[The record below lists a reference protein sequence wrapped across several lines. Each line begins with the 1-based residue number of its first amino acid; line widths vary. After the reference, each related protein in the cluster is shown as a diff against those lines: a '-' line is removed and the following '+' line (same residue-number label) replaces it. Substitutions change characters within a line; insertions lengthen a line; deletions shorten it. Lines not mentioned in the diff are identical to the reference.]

1 MTKLLDILEEYLQW
15 RRLVYRRIDGTTSLE
30 DRESAIVDFNSQDS
44 DCFIFLLSIRAA
56 GRGLNLQSAD
66 TVIIYDPD
74 PNPKNEEQAVARA
87 HRIGQTREVKVIYM
101 EAVVNKISSSQKED
115 ELRIGG
121 TVDLEDDLVGKDRY
135 MGSIESL
142 IRNNIQQYKIDMAD
156 EVINAGRF
164 DQRTTHEERRM
175 TLETLLHDEERYQE
189 TMHDVPSLQEVNRMI
204 ARSEDE
210 VDLFDQMDEE
220 FDWTDEMTRYDQVP
234 KWLRASTKEVEAT
247 IALLSKKP
255 SKAILYTDAMGMVSG
270 EMETERKRVRP
281 KGKRSPNYKEI
292 DDENG
297 DYSEA
302 SSDERNGYSAHE
314 EEGEIQ
320 EFEDDESIGAAG
332 ALPINK
338 DQSEDDGPTC
348 DGGNE
353 CHGAVEITRNND
365 VLDEA
370 GSSGSSSDSQRV
382 TRMISPVSPQK
393 FGSLS
398 ALDAR
403 PGSLPKQLPD
413 ELEEG
418 EIALSGDSHIDHQQS
433 GSWMH
438 DRDEGEDEQ
447 VLQPKIKRKRS
458 IRLRPRHTVERPE
471 EKSSNDVQRGDSCL
485 LPFQM
490 DHKHQAQLR
499 SDTEMKAL
507 VEPSGFKHDQ
517 IDTSGSRRNLPSRRI
532 AKTSKLH
539 ASPKSGR
546 LHLQSSPAEDAT
558 EHSRVSRDGKVPST
572 SGTSTL
578 GTRMSD
584 VIQRRCKNVISKFQR
599 RIDKEGQQIVPLLAD
614 LWKRI
619 ENSGYISGAG
629 TNLLDLRKIE
639 QRVDRLEYSG
649 VMELVFDVQF
659 MLKGAMQFYGFSHE
673 VRTEARKVHDLF
685 FDILK
690 IAFPDTDFREARNA
704 LSFSGPSST
713 PVSAPS
719 AKQAALGL
727 SKRHKSINDVGP
739 DNSTTH
745 KPMQRG
751 STPSSEDT
759 RSIRVP
765 QKETRVGSGS
775 GSSREQCLQ
784 DDSPLHPGELVI
796 CKKKRKDRDK
806 SAVRSRTGSSGPV
819 SPPSIGRN
827 ITSPVLNSNPK
838 DARLSQQKWVNQ
850 PQPTNGGTGG
860 VGWANPVKRLRTDA
874 AKRRP
879 SHL

>member
-30 DRESAIVDFNSQDS
+30 DRESAIVDFNSHDS

-101 EAVVNKISSSQKED
+101 EAVVDKISSCQKED
-115 ELRIGG
+115 ELRSGG

-204 ARSEDE
+204 ARSKDE
-210 VDLFDQMDEE
+210 VELFDQMDEE
-220 FDWTDEMTRYDQVP
+220 FDWTEEMTRYDQVP
-234 KWLRASTKEVEAT
+234 KWLRASSKEVDGT
-247 IALLSKKP
+247 IAILSKKP
-255 SKAILYTDAMGMVSG
+255 SKAILFADVMGMVSG

-281 KGKRSPNYKEI
+281 KGKKSPNYKEI

-320 EFEDDESIGAAG
+320 EIEDDESSDAVGAP
-332 ALPINK
+332 PINK
-338 DQSEDDGPTC
+338 DQSEDDGPPC
-348 DGGNE
+348 DGGSE
-353 CHGAVEITRNND
+353 CHGALESTRNND

-403 PGSLPKQLPD
+403 PGSLPKKLVCSFYTYSCASLLTWVVLLSIYCSINIVQPD

-418 EIALSGDSHIDHQQS
+418 EIAVSGDSHVDHQQS

-490 DHKHQAQLR
+490 DYKYQAQLR

-517 IDTSGSRRNLPSRRI
+517 IDSSTSRRNLPSRRI
-532 AKTSKLH
+532 AKTPKLH

-546 LHLQSSPAEDAT
+546 LHLQSAPAEDAT
-558 EHSRVSRDGKVPST
+558 EHSRVSLDGKVPST
-572 SGTSTL
+572 SGTSSL
-578 GTRMSD
+578 GTKMSD
-584 VIQRRCKNVISKFQR
+584 VIQRRVCTWSFIILIYLV
-599 RIDKEGQQIVPLLAD
+599 LL
-614 LWKRI
+614 I
-619 ENSGYISGAG
+619 
-629 TNLLDLRKIE
+629 
-639 QRVDRLEYSG
+639 
-649 VMELVFDVQF
+649 
-659 MLKGAMQFYGFSHE
+659 
-673 VRTEARKVHDLF
+673 
-685 FDILK
+685 
-690 IAFPDTDFREARNA
+690 
-704 LSFSGPSST
+704 
-713 PVSAPS
+713 
-719 AKQAALGL
+719 
-727 SKRHKSINDVGP
+727 
-739 DNSTTH
+739 
-745 KPMQRG
+745 
-751 STPSSEDT
+751 
-759 RSIRVP
+759 
-765 QKETRVGSGS
+765 
-775 GSSREQCLQ
+775 
-784 DDSPLHPGELVI
+784 
-796 CKKKRKDRDK
+796 
-806 SAVRSRTGSSGPV
+806 
-819 SPPSIGRN
+819 
-827 ITSPVLNSNPK
+827 
-838 DARLSQQKWVNQ
+838 
-850 PQPTNGGTGG
+850 
-860 VGWANPVKRLRTDA
+860 
-874 AKRRP
+874 
-879 SHL
+879 